1 MEAILE
7 LIDLKT
13 NIRKTTGNGP
23 ARRLRRSGQIPA
35 VLYGPDTESLL
46 LSVNALEF
54 EKVLKKSISG
64 QVLLNLIIQNG
75 ETFTRSAM
83 VRELQ
88 THPVSRDFLHIDFF
102 EISMDRKIRVK
113 VPVEI
118 TGKSKGVEAGGI
130 LQIVRRELEMLCL
143 PLRVPESIEVDI
155 SDLDIGDSIHIGAIA
170 QESDIEVLE
179 EDHFTIVT
187 IVSPTIE
194 EVEEEVEELEE
205 EEDAEG
211 IIAEGEA
218 APEDGR
224 EE

>member
-1 MEAILE
+1 ME

-35 VLYGPDTESLL
+35 VLYGPGADSVL
-46 LSVNALEF
+46 LSVNAVEF

-75 ETFTRSAM
+75 ETFNRSAM

-88 THPVSRDFLHIDFF
+88 THPVSREFLHIDFF
-102 EISMDRKIRVK
+102 EIAMDRKIRVK
-113 VPVEI
+113 VPVVI
-118 TGKSKGVEAGGI
+118 TGKAKGVEVGGI

-170 QESDIEVLE
+170 LEDDIEVLE

-187 IVSPTIE
+187 VVSPTIE

-205 EEDAEG
+205 DEDAEG
-211 IIAEGEA
+211 IVAEGEA
-218 APEDGR
+218 PAEDGG

>member
-1 MEAILE
+1 ME

-23 ARRLRRSGQIPA
+23 ASRLRRSGQIPA
-35 VLYGPDTESLL
+35 VLYGPGTGAIL
-46 LSVNALEF
+46 LSVNAVEF

-75 ETFTRSAM
+75 ETFNRSAM

-88 THPVSRDFLHIDFF
+88 THPVSREFLHIDFF
-102 EISMDRKIRVK
+102 EIAMDRKIRVK
-113 VPVEI
+113 VPVVI
-118 TGKSKGVEAGGI
+118 TGKAKGVEVGGI

-155 SDLDIGDSIHIGAIA
+155 SDLDIGDSIHIGAITL
-170 QESDIEVLE
+170 EDDIEVLDD
-179 EDHFTIVT
+179 DHFTIVT
-187 IVSPTIE
+187 VVSPTIE
-194 EVEEEVEELEE
+194 EVEEEEEELEE
-205 EEDAEG
+205 DEDAEG
-211 IIAEGEA
+211 IVAEGEA
-218 APEDGR
+218 PAEDGG

>member
-1 MEAILE
+1 MILKRILE
-7 LIDLKT
+7 KLQVT
-13 NIRKTTGNGP
+13 ARP
-23 ARRLRRSGQIPA
+23 ADFAVPA
-35 VLYGPDTESLL
+35 VLYGPGAESVL
-46 LSVNALEF
+46 LSVNAVEF

-75 ETFTRSAM
+75 ETFNRSAM

-88 THPVSRDFLHIDFF
+88 THPVSREFLHIDFF
-102 EISMDRKIRVK
+102 EIAMDRKIRVK
-113 VPVEI
+113 VPVVI
-118 TGKSKGVEAGGI
+118 TGKAKGVEAGGI

-155 SDLDIGDSIHIGAIA
+155 SDLDIGDSIHIGAISL
-170 QESDIEVLE
+170 EDDIEVLE

-187 IVSPTIE
+187 VVSPTIE

-205 EEDAEG
+205 DEDAEG
-211 IIAEGEA
+211 IVAEGEA
-218 APEDGR
+218 PAEDGG

>member
-1 MEAILE
+1 ME

-35 VLYGPDTESLL
+35 VLYGPGADSVL
-46 LSVNALEF
+46 LSVNAVEF

-75 ETFTRSAM
+75 ETFNRSAM

-88 THPVSRDFLHIDFF
+88 THPVSREFLHIDFF
-102 EISMDRKIRVK
+102 EIAMDRKIRVK
-113 VPVEI
+113 VPVVI
-118 TGKSKGVEAGGI
+118 TGKAKGVEVGGI

-155 SDLDIGDSIHIGAIA
+155 SDLDIGDSIHIGAISL
-170 QESDIEVLE
+170 EDDIEVLE

-187 IVSPTIE
+187 VVSPTIE

-205 EEDAEG
+205 DEDAEG
-211 IIAEGEA
+211 IVAEGEA
-218 APEDGR
+218 PAEDGG

>member
-1 MEAILE
+1 ME

-35 VLYGPDTESLL
+35 VLYGPDTESIL
-46 LSVNALEF
+46 LSVDAKEF

-75 ETFTRSAM
+75 ETLTRSAM
-83 VRELQ
+83 VQELQ
-88 THPVSRDFLHIDFF
+88 THPVSREFLHIDFF
-102 EISMDRKIRVK
+102 EIAMDRKIKVK
-113 VPVEI
+113 VPVVI
-118 TGKSKGVEAGGI
+118 TGKSRGVEEGGI

-155 SDLDIGDSIHIGAIA
+155 SDLGIGDSIHIGAIA
-170 QESDIEVLE
+170 LASDIEVLE

-187 IVSPTIE
+187 VVSPTIE

-205 EEDAEG
+205 DEDAEG
-211 IIAEGEA
+211 IVAEGEA
-218 APEDGR
+218 PAEDGG

>member
-1 MEAILE
+1 ME

-35 VLYGPDTESLL
+35 VLYGPGAESVL
-46 LSVNALEF
+46 LSVNAVEF

-75 ETFTRSAM
+75 ETFNRSAM

-88 THPVSRDFLHIDFF
+88 THPVSREFLHIDFF
-102 EISMDRKIRVK
+102 EIAMDRKIRVK
-113 VPVEI
+113 VPVVI
-118 TGKSKGVEAGGI
+118 TGKAKGVEAGGI

-155 SDLDIGDSIHIGAIA
+155 SDLDVGDSIHIGAIA
-170 QESDIEVLE
+170 LEDDIEVLE

-187 IVSPTIE
+187 VVSPTIE

-205 EEDAEG
+205 DEDAEG
-211 IIAEGEA
+211 IVAEGEA
-218 APEDGR
+218 PAEDGG

>member
-1 MEAILE
+1 ME

-35 VLYGPDTESLL
+35 VLYGPGADSVL
-46 LSVNALEF
+46 LSVNAVEF

-75 ETFTRSAM
+75 ETFNRSAM

-88 THPVSRDFLHIDFF
+88 THPVSREFLHIDFF
-102 EISMDRKIRVK
+102 EIAMDRKIRVK
-113 VPVEI
+113 VPVVI
-118 TGKSKGVEAGGI
+118 TGKAKGVEAGGI

-155 SDLDIGDSIHIGAIA
+155 SDLDIGDSIHIGAISL
-170 QESDIEVLE
+170 EDDIEVLE

-187 IVSPTIE
+187 VVSPTIE

-205 EEDAEG
+205 DEDAEG
-211 IIAEGEA
+211 IVAEGEA
-218 APEDGR
+218 PAEDGG

>member
-1 MEAILE
+1 ME

-35 VLYGPDTESLL
+35 VLYGPGKESIL
-46 LSVNALEF
+46 LSVDASEF

-75 ETFTRSAM
+75 ETATRSAM
-83 VRELQ
+83 VQELQ

-102 EISMDRKIRVK
+102 EIAMDRKIKVK
-113 VPVEI
+113 VPVVI
-118 TGKSKGVEAGGI
+118 TGKSKGVEEGGI
-130 LQIVRRELEMLCL
+130 LQIVRRELDMLCL
-143 PLRVPESIEVDI
+143 PLRVPESIEIDI
-155 SDLDIGDSIHIGAIA
+155 SDLGIGDSIHIGAIA
-170 QESDIEVLE
+170 LESDIEALE

-187 IVSPTIE
+187 VVSPTIE

-205 EEDAEG
+205 EDEEG

-218 APEDGR
+218 PEDGG

>member
-1 MEAILE
+1 ME

-35 VLYGPDTESLL
+35 VLYGPDTESIL

-88 THPVSRDFLHIDFF
+88 THPVSRDYLHIDFF
-102 EISMDRKIRVK
+102 EIAMDRKIRVK

-155 SDLDIGDSIHIGAIA
+155 SDLDVGDSIHIGAIA
-170 QESDIEVLE
+170 LESDIEVLE

-218 APEDGR
+218 APEDSG

>member
-1 MEAILE
+1 ME

-35 VLYGPDTESLL
+35 VLYGPGTESIL
-46 LSVNALEF
+46 LSVDAKEF

-75 ETFTRSAM
+75 ETLTRSAM
-83 VRELQ
+83 VQELQ
-88 THPVSRDFLHIDFF
+88 THPVSREFLHIDFF
-102 EISMDRKIRVK
+102 EIAMDRKIRVK
-113 VPVEI
+113 VPVVI
-118 TGKSKGVEAGGI
+118 TGKSRGVEEGGI

-155 SDLDIGDSIHIGAIA
+155 SDLGIGDSIHIGAIA
-170 QESDIEVLE
+170 LESDIEVLE

-187 IVSPTIE
+187 VVSPTIE

-205 EEDAEG
+205 EEEG
-211 IIAEGEA
+211 EGVIVEGEA
-218 APEDGR
+218 SEDGG
-224 EE
+224 ED

>member
-35 VLYGPDTESLL
+35 VLYGPETESIL

-102 EISMDRKIRVK
+102 EIAMDRKIRVK

-118 TGKSKGVEAGGI
+118 IGKSKGVEAGGI

-187 IVSPTIE
+187 VVSPTIE
-194 EVEEEVEELEE
+194 EVEEEIEELEE

-218 APEDGR
+218 APEDGG